1 MRFITVLI
9 ISFIVLAAILFTI
22 RNIKISSKLQKR
34 ADAWPE
40 ALDLIIS
47 SLQSGASISESLS
60 MLGKVGPHSV
70 RGEFGKFTKRI
81 EQGENFELALDY
93 LKHEFA
99 DPVTD
104 QLFEVLY
111 FSSQFGGRNTIK
123 VLRELSEYLAA
134 DLSLRSEIK
143 IRYGWIKNSANLAA
157 LAPWLLFLILRT
169 QENAKIAYAQVVG
182 QVIIILGVLLTIVA
196 YLWMHKIA
204 MLPKPKRLFRL
215 NIIANG

>member
-1 MRFITVLI
+1 MSFITVLI
-9 ISFIVLAAILFTI
+9 ISFIILSAILIAI

-34 ADAWPE
+34 SEAWPE
-40 ALDLIIS
+40 VLDLIIS

-60 MLGKVGPHSV
+60 MLGKIGPHSI
-70 RGEFGKFTKRI
+70 RGEFNKFTKKI
-81 EQGENFELALDY
+81 EQGEKFELALDY

-123 VLRELSEYLAA
+123 VLRELSEYVAA

-169 QENAKIAYAQVVG
+169 QENAKIAYAQVAG
-182 QVIIILGVLLTIVA
+182 QIIIILGVLLTIVA

-204 MLPKPKRLFRL
+204 RLPKPKRLFRL
-215 NIIANG
+215 TIIANE